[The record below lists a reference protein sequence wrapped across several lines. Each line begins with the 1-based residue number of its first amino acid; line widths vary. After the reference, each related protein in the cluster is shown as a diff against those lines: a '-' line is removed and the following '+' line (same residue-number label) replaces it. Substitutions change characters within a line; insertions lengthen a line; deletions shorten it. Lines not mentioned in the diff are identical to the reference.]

1 MGKAPFKCCCGISA
15 SPAIYINYLILADN
29 SLRIIHQFKDK
40 VNLIL
45 KEFSTYKR
53 ILFGLVRGNNRI
65 SMRQAWVHIKQN
77 YELQVPNLILFVY
90 VLLVLPA
97 HTAVVERGFILHKI
111 IKNRFR
117 SRLQVSFLDSVMR
130 VSLGAPPPINTFD
143 INAAARIYQSK
154 PVDGKP
160 SLLWGRLH
168 NAVSSEKR

>member
-1 MGKAPFKCCCGISA
+1 M
-15 SPAIYINYLILADN
+15 
-29 SLRIIHQFKDK
+29 
-40 VNLIL
+40 
-45 KEFSTYKR
+45 
-53 ILFGLVRGNNRI
+53 FGLVRGNNRI
-65 SMRQAWVHIKQN
+65 SVRQAWVHIKQN